1 MNISENGNM
10 YNHNEEALNNAG
22 VARKQ
27 SFLSMNVV
35 NVDGNVETFVKLYRF
50 FISRFKIRP
59 SKACKEILSVILV
72 LFVDGGVDFTGNNTL
87 LPNSRKNSHQDI
99 LVTFNSASDFIT

>member
-50 FISRFKIRP
+50 LFQD
-59 SKACKEILSVILV
+59 SKFDQARLA
-72 LFVDGGVDFTGNNTL
+72 
-87 LPNSRKNSHQDI
+87 RKS
-99 LVTFNSASDFIT
+99 